1 MFILVYRI
9 MVLLNLVCC
18 IIFVGLLVI
27 NVLADLCE
35 TASVS
40 TTVTT
45 HDKLAPVFISSPD
58 TQCGTSSPLHETKHG
73 GQQAAHSAQDR
84 NKTPDSR
91 RKTVL
96 QVKGNGKPLKEKCGL
111 GEIADSRQ

>member
-40 TTVTT
+40 TTLTI
-45 HDKLAPVFISSPD
+45 HND
-58 TQCGTSSPLHETKHG
+58 
-73 GQQAAHSAQDR
+73 
-84 NKTPDSR
+84 
-91 RKTVL
+91 
-96 QVKGNGKPLKEKCGL
+96 
-111 GEIADSRQ
+111 